1 MSLRLAARFA
11 AREMRG
17 GLRGFRVFLACLAM
31 GVAAIA
37 AVGSI
42 RAAIEAGLQRDGAAL
57 LGGEAELEF
66 TYRFATPE
74 ERAWMADTA
83 EAVSEV
89 ADFRSMA
96 VRGQGEAAQR
106 ALTQIKAV
114 DGAYPL
120 FGEVRLDP
128 PMPLDTA
135 LAGADGRPGAVMDG
149 ILVAQLGLER
159 GDTFRLG
166 TREFRLMASLTREP
180 DSAAGGFALGPRTI
194 VARDAL
200 AGSGLLEPGTLYS
213 SKYRLDLPAGA
224 NLDTVKAQ
232 AQKAFADTGMRWRD
246 ARNGAP
252 EVARFVDRIGAFLVL
267 VGLAGLAVGGVGVSA
282 AVRAYLAEKTDV
294 IATLRTLGAE
304 RRLIFEVYFLQIGAL
319 SVLGIVLGLVLGGG
333 APVLLAPLIES
344 RLPVP
349 AQFALHP
356 APLIEAAIYG
366 ALTALVFTLWP
377 LARSGEVRAATL
389 FRDSVAAGRALPP
402 WPFVLATVAL
412 LAALVVR

>member
-180 DSAAGGFALGPRTI
+180 QRRGWLRTGPAHHRGTRCAG
-194 VARDAL
+194 
-200 AGSGLLEPGTLYS
+200 
-213 SKYRLDLPAGA
+213 RLRPAG
-224 NLDTVKAQ
+224 T
-232 AQKAFADTGMRWRD
+232 RH
-246 ARNGAP
+246 
-252 EVARFVDRIGAFLVL
+252 
-267 VGLAGLAVGGVGVSA
+267 
-282 AVRAYLAEKTDV
+282 
-294 IATLRTLGAE
+294 
-304 RRLIFEVYFLQIGAL
+304 AL
-319 SVLGIVLGLVLGGG
+319 F
-333 APVLLAPLIES
+333 IEI
-344 RLPVP
+344 P
-349 AQFALHP
+349 A
-356 APLIEAAIYG
+356 
-366 ALTALVFTLWP
+366 
-377 LARSGEVRAATL
+377 
-389 FRDSVAAGRALPP
+389 
-402 WPFVLATVAL
+402 
-412 LAALVVR
+412 